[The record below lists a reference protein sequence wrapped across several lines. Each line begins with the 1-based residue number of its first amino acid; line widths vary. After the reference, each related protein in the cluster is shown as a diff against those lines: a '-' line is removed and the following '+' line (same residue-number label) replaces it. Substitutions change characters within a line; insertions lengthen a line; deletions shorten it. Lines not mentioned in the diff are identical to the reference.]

1 MIRQMYPSAGA
12 YQQSYNKNMQY
23 PLVGANSYGYVPAS
37 TIQQQHMI
45 YNANMGQYGVQRI
58 PKNQMMSANVG
69 PKILQRGGAPPAGF
83 QKNNG
88 YQLKVGGVVVGSW
101 ANNSRISQ
109 ASRMNRA
116 GMVRTQLTHFR
127 HQINFPLISDSL
139 SNQSAITSWCQQ
151 SF

>member
-1 MIRQMYPSAGA
+1 MIRQMYQSAGA

-23 PLVGANSYGYVPAS
+23 PLVGHNSYGYVPAS

-58 PKNQMMSANVG
+58 PKNQLLSANVG
-69 PKILQRGGAPPAGF
+69 PKVLQRGSVPAGF

-101 ANNSRISQ
+101 ANNSRNAQ

-116 GMVRTQLTHFR
+116 GMV
-127 HQINFPLISDSL
+127 SY
-139 SNQSAITSWCQQ
+139 
-151 SF
+151 